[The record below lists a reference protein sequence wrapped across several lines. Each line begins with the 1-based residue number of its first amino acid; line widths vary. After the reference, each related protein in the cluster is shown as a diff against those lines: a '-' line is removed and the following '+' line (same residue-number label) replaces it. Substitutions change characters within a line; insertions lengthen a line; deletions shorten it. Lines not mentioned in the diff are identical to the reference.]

1 MNKKPTSKIIS
12 YDFYVDELI
21 TVKAPIGT
29 DPGAITDQALAKLA
43 YHAVRR
49 DLKLEFNGGNRYAN
63 KWDNTVKQV
72 KAICNAH
79 SEFHSIKWL
88 FGPNKYTEHF
98 NPKEDTIAGCTRL
111 ILELEKTFP
120 FLLQEANEY
129 DVNEHKRYRWKV

>member
-79 SEFHSIKWL
+79 SEFHSIKCHISSVINSKH
-88 FGPNKYTEHF
+88 PREH
-98 NPKEDTIAGCTRL
+98 KTALMACTRL

-129 DVNEHKRYRWKV
+129 VVNEHKRYRWKV

>member
-29 DPGAITDQALAKLA
+29 NPDAITDQALAKLA

-72 KAICNAH
+72 KAIRNAH
-79 SEFHSIKWL
+79 QEFHSIKWV
-88 FGPNKYTEHF
+88 FGPDKYTEHF
-98 NPKEDTIAGCTRL
+98 NPKEETIAGCTQL
-111 ILELEKTFP
+111 ILELEKAFP

-129 DVNEHKRYRWKV
+129 DMNERKIQRWRK

>member
-1 MNKKPTSKIIS
+1 MNKKPTSKIIN

-29 DPGAITDQALAKLA
+29 DPDAITDQALAKLA

-79 SEFHSIKWL
+79 SEFHSIKCHISSVINSKH
-88 FGPNKYTEHF
+88 PREH
-98 NPKEDTIAGCTRL
+98 KTALIACTRL
-111 ILELEKTFP
+111 MLELKKAFP
-120 FLLQEANEY
+120 FLLQEDTQCES
-129 DVNEHKRYRWKV
+129 